1 MHGISVEEIEAFI
14 FKYCGGRENILGLTT
29 TDICNQYLKPAT
41 HEHEASYCEYLNA
54 SHGITNNDV
63 EENKACRKASV
74 FISHAWKYKFVE
86 WMH

>member
-41 HEHEASYCEYLNA
+41 DEHKASYCEYLNA
-54 SHGITNNDV
+54 SHGITNN
-63 EENKACRKASV
+63 NKACRRASV
-74 FISHAWKYKFVE
+74 FISHAGNISF
-86 WMH
+86 WM